1 MSTVVQRFL
10 TERGWS
16 EPIVADSG
24 NGAHLLYPIDLPND
38 DESTMLIKRALEAL
52 DFQFSNETVNV
63 DKGVFNAAR
72 IWKLYGTMACKGD
85 HTDERPHRLSQIL
98 SCPEELKEVSAEQLK
113 SLAAI
118 CPTMQIK
125 GKSAS
130 KKSNTEEGFNLEEFI
145 EQHELDVAFTAPW
158 QREQPSMYYQ
168 LVLGMKVTRIK
179 VPISSTLLMVELRQ
193 AAIIIAVQ
201 KKIGKHCGRNLNQ
214 IGLQHLFKKI
224 QKRNHKQTF

>member
-158 QREQPSMYYQ
+158 QKGATKY
-168 LVLGMKVTRIK
+168 VL
-179 VPISSTLLMVELRQ
+179 STCPWNESHTNKSAYIIHFANGGIAAGCHHNSCSEENWQTLR
-193 AAIIIAVQ
+193 
-201 KKIGKHCGRNLNQ
+201 KKFEPNWTPTS
-214 IGLQHLFKKI
+214 LQEDS
-224 QKRNHKQTF
+224 KRNHKQTF